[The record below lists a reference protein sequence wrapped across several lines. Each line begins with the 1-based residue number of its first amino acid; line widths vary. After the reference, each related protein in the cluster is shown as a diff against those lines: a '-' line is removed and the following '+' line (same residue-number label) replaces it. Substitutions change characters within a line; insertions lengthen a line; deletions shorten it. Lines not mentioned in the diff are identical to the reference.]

1 MPKRTDIKKIML
13 IGSGPIVIGQA
24 CEFDYSGTQ
33 ACKALREEGYEVVL
47 INSNPATIMTD
58 PETADRTYVEPIT
71 AEAVEKIIAKERPD
85 ALLPTLGGQTA
96 LNVSLEVAERGILE
110 KYGVEM
116 IGANMEVI
124 KRAED
129 RDLFKEAMLKAG
141 LECLRSRFVN
151 NVAEAEEAAGNI
163 GFPIIVRPS
172 FTLGGTGSGTAYNM
186 EELRSIVAGGLKA
199 SLKHT
204 VLLEESVLGWKE
216 FELEVMR
223 DRKDNV
229 VIICSIE
236 NLDPMGIHTGD
247 SITVAPTQTLTDAE
261 YQEMRDASIKVMRA
275 IGVDTGG
282 SNVQFAIHPKT
293 GRMVVIEM
301 NPRVSR
307 SSALASKATGFPI
320 AKIAAKLAV
329 GYTLDELP
337 NDITK
342 ETPASFEPTLDYCVV
357 KVPRFAFEKFA
368 GADPRLGVSMKS
380 VGETMAIGCNV
391 REALQKAFRG
401 LEIGVDGLD
410 LKAEE
415 RISTDHLEEQLA
427 RTETDRHVTSKYA
440 LKHGMSIEKI
450 SSITNID
457 PWFIDNIAQIVDIE
471 REIMD
476 APKDR
481 PLDVDL
487 LKRAKK
493 SGFSDRQIALLR
505 GPNVTEPDI
514 RRERL
519 AAGIKPAYRLVDTCA
534 AEFEAYTPYF
544 YSSYAA
550 QQDQSRLTEK
560 KKVMILG
567 GGPNRIGQGIEFD
580 YCCVHTV
587 MALRELGYET
597 IMVNSNPETVSTDYD
612 TADKLYFEPLTFED
626 VMNIYENEKPLGV
639 IVQMGGQTPLNLAIP
654 LMKAGVPILGTSPL
668 NIDKAENREQ
678 TRVLL
683 DKLGVKQA
691 DSGTAMAE
699 EEALSVADRI
709 GYPVMI
715 RPSYVL
721 GGRAMMVAD
730 DRTEARPFI
739 RAAFKAS
746 PGFPVLIDRYLDHAT
761 EVDVD
766 VLCDGHDVYV
776 GGIMQ
781 HIEEAGIHSGD
792 SACCVPP
799 HGLHVSLQRRIED
812 TCRRIALALEVKG
825 LMNAQIAVR
834 NNEIYILEI
843 NPRAS
848 RTVPYVSK
856 ATGVPLAKLA
866 AKIAVGMKIQDFG
879 LSKQPPKHK
888 WFAVKEAV
896 LPFNR
901 FAGVD
906 PILGPEMKST
916 GEVMGIDSTFEAAY
930 WKSQLAAGQVLP
942 REGLVVLSAA
952 DKDKSWIGEIGWEL
966 ADMGFSLAATEG
978 TAAVLQSAGVES
990 VSLLKKLKEKQHPNV
1005 LDLLKEN
1012 KAVLL
1017 INTPSGK
1024 RGRVDEV
1031 NIRSESILRSV
1042 PIVTTEAGARATIA
1056 AIRYMQSR
1064 DWDVRALQDYSAEL
1078 PAKPRS

>member
-71 AEAVEKIIAKERPD
+71 PEAVEKIIAKERPD

-96 LNVSLEVAERGILE
+96 LNVSLEVAERGVLE

-116 IGANMEVI
+116 IGANAEVI

-129 RDLFKEAMLKAG
+129 RDLFKEAMVKAG
-141 LECLRSRFVN
+141 LECLRSQFVHT
-151 NVAEAEEAAGNI
+151 VAEAEKAAEAI
-163 GFPIIVRPS
+163 GYPIIVRPS
-172 FTLGGTGSGTAYNM
+172 FTLGGTGGGTAFNA
-186 EELRSIVAGGLKA
+186 EELRHIVAGGIKA

-261 YQEMRDASIKVMRA
+261 YQEMRDASLKVMRA
-275 IGVDTGG
+275 IGVETGG
-282 SNVQFAIHPKT
+282 SNVQFAMHPKT

-329 GYTLDELP
+329 GYTLDELR
-337 NDITK
+337 NDITR

-415 RISTDHLEEQLA
+415 RISTENVERDLA
-427 RTETDRHVTSKYA
+427 RTDTDRHVMSKYA
-440 LKHGMSIEKI
+440 LKHGMSVEKV
-450 SSITNID
+450 SSITSID
-457 PWFIDNIAQIVDIE
+457 PWFIDNIAQIVDLE
-471 REIMD
+471 RELMD
-476 APKDR
+476 APKGR
-481 PLDVDL
+481 PLDADL
-487 LKRAKK
+487 LRRAKR
-493 SGFSDRQIALLR
+493 SGFSDRQIAALR
-505 GPNVTEPDI
+505 GADVTELDI

-519 AAGIKPAYRLVDTCA
+519 AAGIKPVYRLVDTCA

-550 QQDQSRLTEK
+550 QQDQSRLTDK

-639 IVQMGGQTPLNLAIP
+639 VVQMGGQTPLNLAIP

-668 NIDKAENREQ
+668 SIDKAEDREQ

-683 DKLGVKQA
+683 DSLGVKQA
-691 DSGTAMAE
+691 DSGTAMTE
-699 EEALSVADRI
+699 EEALAVADRI

-721 GGRAMMVAD
+721 GGRAMMVANEK
-730 DRTEARPFI
+730 TEARPFI

-766 VLCDGHDVYV
+766 VLCDGHEVYV

-781 HIEEAGIHSGD
+781 HVEEAGVHSGD

-799 HGLHVSLQRRIED
+799 HGLHVSVQRRIED
-812 TCRRIALALEVKG
+812 TCRKIALALEVKG
-825 LMNAQIAVR
+825 LMNVQIAVR

-866 AKIAVGMKIQDFG
+866 AKIAVGMKIKDFG
-879 LSKQPPKHK
+879 LSRRPAKLK

-916 GEVMGIDSTFEAAY
+916 GEVMGIDSAWEAAY

-952 DKDKSWIGEIGWEL
+952 EKDKSWIGEIGWEL
-966 ADMGFSLAATEG
+966 ADLGFSLAATEG

-990 VSLLKKLKEKQHPNV
+990 VQVLRKLKEKQHPNV

-1012 KAVLL
+1012 KTVLI

-1031 NIRSESILRSV
+1031 NIRSESILRGV

-1056 AIRYMQSR
+1056 AIRFMRDR
-1064 DWDVRALQDYSAEL
+1064 DWDVRALQDYFTEP